1 MPLVVLVGVARLG
14 SVLVAWIGWP
24 ILARG
29 SYMDCRVEPQR
40 LARTPE
46 RMIDE
51 TKGVASMR
59 DARWSPP
66 NTEALQT
73 WGELEDG
80 VAPDASEGDGKL

>member
-1 MPLVVLVGVARLG
+1 MPLVVLVGVARRG
-14 SVLVAWIGWP
+14 SVLVAWFGWP

-40 LARTPE
+40 PARTPE